1 MGAVQMSTNLQQIAS
16 NKTNASKHFEG
27 SKRGGDGLEPSKQ
40 PPSSTRR
47 KKSPYKAAM
56 ATKVRWAMQDSL
68 AKTEDARKRMRLILD
83 WVDELRQINSLD
95 IKVLAHLG
103 KLDHQIGYLALDVA
117 DLERILER
125 AVAESKEE

>member
-1 MGAVQMSTNLQQIAS
+1 MSTNLQQIAS
-16 NKTNASKHFEG
+16 GTAATG
-27 SKRGGDGLEPSKQ
+27 TQQ

-47 KKSPYKAAM
+47 KKAAYKAYM
-56 ATKVRWAMQDSL
+56 ATKVKWAMQDSL

-95 IKVLAHLG
+95 MRVLAHLG

-125 AVAESKEE
+125 AVSEARSEAE